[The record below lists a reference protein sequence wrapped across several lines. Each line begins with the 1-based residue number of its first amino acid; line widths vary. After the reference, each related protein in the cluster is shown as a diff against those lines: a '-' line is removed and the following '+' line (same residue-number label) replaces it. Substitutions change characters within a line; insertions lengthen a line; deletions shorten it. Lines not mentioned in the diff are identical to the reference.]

1 MSFFIVASMNRL
13 ENAEK
18 LIAGMNA
25 AEKGQLLLR
34 ILKDLGNVPSGIDVR
49 PNVCGGEPC
58 IIRTRIPVW
67 LIVRARQLGTSDAD
81 ILASYPTLR
90 AEDVANAHA
99 YYSCHEHEI
108 EDQIIANE
116 AD

>member
-1 MSFFIVASMNRL
+1 MNRL

-25 AEKGQLLLR
+25 VEKGQLLLR
-34 ILKDLGNVPSGIDVR
+34 ILKDLGNVPPGIDVS

-67 LIVRARQLGTSDAD
+67 LVARARQLGTSDAD
-81 ILASYPTLR
+81 ILASYPALR
-90 AEDVANAHA
+90 AEDLANAYA
-99 YYSCHEHEI
+99 YYSCHKQEI
-108 EDQIIANE
+108 EDRILENE